1 MKKTVILGST
11 GSIGTQALKVA
22 KRLGI
27 TIAGLSGNKNFKL
40 LEEQVREFSPKFVA
54 VTDEY
59 AYIHLKTAL
68 MDLDTRVLF
77 GREGMEE
84 IASMPNHRVLNAVV
98 GIAGLPVTM
107 AAIKAG
113 NTLCLANKES
123 LVTAGAL
130 VMKEALENH
139 VEIIP
144 VDSEHSAIF
153 QCLMG
158 EKENKIEKILLT
170 CSGGPFLGKTRKEL
184 QSVTIKDTL
193 NHPRWSMGRKITV
206 DSATLMNKGFELIE
220 AMHLFSVSA
229 EQVEILIHPQSVV
242 HSAVEFEDGG
252 IIAQLGAP
260 DMQLPIQFSLTYPKR
275 ERMETRLSLSEIST
289 LSFSKPDLETF
300 GTLNLAYSA
309 IEKGGLAPTVLNA
322 ANEAAVALFLEGKIK
337 FLQIEELLS
346 EVLTELK
353 VSGNMFNIEDIFS
366 ADAAARQET
375 LNFFERL

>member
-1 MKKTVILGST
+1 
-11 GSIGTQALKVA
+11 
-22 KRLGI
+22 
-27 TIAGLSGNKNFKL
+27 
-40 LEEQVREFSPKFVA
+40 
-54 VTDEY
+54 
-59 AYIHLKTAL
+59 
-68 MDLDTRVLF
+68 
-77 GREGMEE
+77 
-84 IASMPNHRVLNAVV
+84 
-98 GIAGLPVTM
+98 
-107 AAIKAG
+107 
-113 NTLCLANKES
+113 
-123 LVTAGAL
+123 
-130 VMKEALENH
+130 
-139 VEIIP
+139 
-144 VDSEHSAIF
+144 
-153 QCLMG
+153 
-158 EKENKIEKILLT
+158 
-170 CSGGPFLGKTRKEL
+170 
-184 QSVTIKDTL
+184 DTL
-193 NHPRWSMGRKITV
+193 NHPRWSMGLKITV
-206 DSATLMNKGFELIE
+206 VSATLMNKGFELIE

-346 EVLTELK
+346 EVLAELK

>member
-1 MKKTVILGST
+1 
-11 GSIGTQALKVA
+11 
-22 KRLGI
+22 
-27 TIAGLSGNKNFKL
+27 
-40 LEEQVREFSPKFVA
+40 
-54 VTDEY
+54 
-59 AYIHLKTAL
+59 
-68 MDLDTRVLF
+68 TRVIF

-322 ANEAAVALFLEGKIK
+322 ANETAVALFLEGKIK